1 FPLWQTFRFA
11 APALMAGNAAVLRH
25 ASNVTGCARAIEGLL
40 GEGGLPLEL
49 VVVDKKDVAR
59 IIEDPRIRAV
69 SLTGSVGAGRAVA
82 AAAGRSI
89 KKTVLELGGSDPYV
103 VLRDA
108 DLDLAVDRCVTSRL
122 INSGQSCIA
131 AKRFIVESAVLDRFT
146 ELFVERMRSKRAGDP
161 FDRSS
166 DLG

>member
-1 FPLWQTFRFA
+1 AEHAAALLAPLRIASDAAASEGVFRPLGTILAIMPWNFPLWQTFRFA

-89 KKTVLELGGSDPYV
+89 KKTVLELGGS
-103 VLRDA
+103 
-108 DLDLAVDRCVTSRL
+108 
-122 INSGQSCIA
+122 
-131 AKRFIVESAVLDRFT
+131 
-146 ELFVERMRSKRAGDP
+146 
-161 FDRSS
+161 
-166 DLG
+166 